1 MPFFKNNTANIY
13 YEDTGTGDPVIATHG
28 LIENTTY
35 WSKTGITPA
44 LSEHFRVISMDMRAH
59 GKTTEN
65 DAPKG
70 YDIDTCMDDITALA
84 DHLGIDRFHLISHS
98 TGGFVGV
105 RLAMKEHARIASLTL
120 TGSASATTFIK
131 DPAHNTIFHDRFAL
145 SFENNAWETIMEN
158 IKKQPFP
165 FFLGIAGTQN
175 NQAMWDM
182 AYEII
187 KIGDRK
193 AIAEFIRS
201 FYKDPDPLI
210 EGLQKITCPTLILV
224 GQKDELF
231 LESSKLMTEHIP
243 DARLEILEGA
253 GHMLAI
259 ERPEIVSQMIT
270 AFIREHHI
278 SKQNPG

>member
-1 MPFFKNNTANIY
+1 MPFFRNNTASIY

-35 WSKTGITPA
+35 WSRTGITPA
-44 LSEHFRVISMDMRAH
+44 LSQHFRMISMDLRAH
-59 GKTTEN
+59 GKTIEN
-65 DAPKG
+65 GEPKG
-70 YDIDTCMDDITALA
+70 YDIDTCMDDIIALA
-84 DHLGIDRFHLISHS
+84 DHLGLDRFHLISHS
-98 TGGFVGV
+98 TGGFVCV
-105 RLAMKEHARIASLTL
+105 RLAMKKSPRIASLTL

-131 DPAHNTIFHDRFAL
+131 EPAHNKIFHDRFAL
-145 SFENNAWETIMEN
+145 SFENNAWETILEN

-187 KIGDRK
+187 KIGNRK

-201 FYKDPDPLI
+201 FYKDPDPRI

-231 LESSKLMTEHIP
+231 LESSQLMTEHIP
-243 DARLEILEGA
+243 EARLEILEGA

-259 ERPEIVSQMIT
+259 ERPEFLSRMIT
-270 AFIREHHI
+270 LFIREHKI
-278 SKQNPG
+278 